1 MQNSHYK
8 FHYYT
13 HLKSMYLI
21 SSNHREEYPES
32 PLLVLIYGFETQ
44 KYRYKEPLI
53 IKFRGFIFSNIF

>member
-1 MQNSHYK
+1 
-8 FHYYT
+8 
-13 HLKSMYLI
+13 MYLI